1 MTQLNE
7 VQRKLAEQLLLSV
20 KNKEMNV
27 EYNELAQRISP
38 PIHWRQVGKNIGE
51 ISKLCHELGLPL
63 LSAKVV
69 NKNSQRAGEGFYPLY
84 EFLGIPTEG
93 KTEKELFRQE
103 RDAIR
108 NCKEWYKLEDY
119 LGLHIGFE
127 RPEGMAAPN
136 TPAGNI
142 SVAHHTESWI
152 IACNPKNYDV
162 DAAFS
167 KLQVI
172 DWKQSFKANVGDTVY
187 IYVAAPIKAV
197 KYKCTV
203 NETNKPKITID
214 DSEFVLD
221 GTPFSAYGKHMA
233 LQLDA
238 KFSTPISLER
248 LKTVGIDRIQGP
260 IKARS
265 EVVQL
270 LENYGFLEDG
280 IAAPIVDTVIPVSK
294 VETPPPPE
302 YLKPDVHIFSVAN
315 PTPFRLSVDVL
326 NYGFG
331 SQYVGAFKKGW
342 QQAIYDFIADGTS
355 YLIWFPKI
363 STDGKPA
370 STYGWINSV
379 VDGGS
384 RIIEEAA
391 DTHPELGFEVDDQIR
406 FVFPKTGNGSYLFSG
421 VFLPDRER
429 CTYRHHEYVKVADE
443 ADCSG
448 AAPKI
453 YYFKRE
459 DSEDESLVAELR
471 ADALT
476 GVPGQYKYQGKAK
489 EKAAPIEA
497 AGRRIYP
504 RDRQTSINAL
514 SHAGFHCEIDSNH
527 PTFLRRNSSKP
538 YTEPHH
544 LIPMAFSDE
553 FDVSLDVEENI
564 VSLCSNCH
572 NHIHYGQGAD
582 ALLKVLYLERNEDLK
597 RVGINITFE
606 QLLSFY
612 K

>member
-27 EYNELAQRISP
+27 EYNELAQRITP

-84 EFLGIPTEG
+84 ELLGIPTEG

-108 NCKEWYKLEDY
+108 NCTEWYKLEDY

-127 RPEGMAAPN
+127 RPATAEVPSSTQKQVDEVPDVA
-136 TPAGNI
+136 AGNI
-142 SVAHHTESWI
+142 
-152 IACNPKNYDV
+152 
-162 DAAFS
+162 
-167 KLQVI
+167 
-172 DWKQSFKANVGDTVY
+172 
-187 IYVAAPIKAV
+187 
-197 KYKCTV
+197 
-203 NETNKPKITID
+203 
-214 DSEFVLD
+214 
-221 GTPFSAYGKHMA
+221 
-233 LQLDA
+233 
-238 KFSTPISLER
+238 
-248 LKTVGIDRIQGP
+248 
-260 IKARS
+260 
-265 EVVQL
+265 
-270 LENYGFLEDG
+270 
-280 IAAPIVDTVIPVSK
+280 VIPVVRS
-294 VETPPPPE
+294 VAPPPPE
-302 YLKPDVHIFSVAN
+302 YLKPDVHIFSVTN

-331 SQYVGAFKKGW
+331 SQYVGDFKKGW
-342 QQAIYDFIADGTS
+342 QQAKYDFTADGTS
-355 YLIWFPKI
+355 YFIWFPKI

-370 STYGWINSV
+370 STYGWINSI
-379 VDGGS
+379 VDGGG

-391 DTHPELGFEVDDQIR
+391 DTHPDLGFEMDDQIR
-406 FVFPKTGNGSYLFSG
+406 LVFPKTGNEPYLFSG

-443 ADCSG
+443 ADCTG
-448 AAPKI
+448 PAPKI
-453 YYFKRE
+453 NYFKRE
-459 DSEDESLVAELR
+459 DSEDERLVAELR

-476 GVPGQYKYQGKAK
+476 GVPDHFKYQGKAK
-489 EKAAPIEA
+489 EKADPVEA
-497 AGRRIYP
+497 AGRKIYP